1 MKTCPNE
8 QTMGSAFLVI
18 LFGAL
23 SGCLLSV
30 LVGVIGSR
38 RRIGFGWAFL
48 ISLIFTPLVGLI
60 VALLTDPLPG
70 EDRRWGCIRTLL
82 ALLGLVSLV
91 VFLLLLLAGGMLLVA

>member
-1 MKTCPNE
+1 
-8 QTMGSAFLVI
+8 MGSAFLVI

-38 RRIGFGWAFL
+38 RRIGFGCAFL
-48 ISLIFTPLVGLI
+48 LSLIFTPLVGLI

-70 EDRRWGCIRTLL
+70 EERRWGCLGTLL
-82 ALLGLVSLV
+82 AILGLASLV
-91 VFLLLLLAGGMLLVA
+91 IFLLLLAGGTLLLA

>member
-1 MKTCPNE
+1 
-8 QTMGSAFLVI
+8 MGSAFLVI

-60 VALLTDPLPG
+60 VVLLTDPLPG
-70 EDRRWGCIRTLL
+70 EDRRWGFIGTLL